1 MIAALIYVISV
12 AAFLQFFVSYCRSL
26 IAASRRVELSER
38 LREITGIADG
48 VVPAEDFDR
57 LLQLVHLCHERVDDG
72 TKIRAVETYYRLL
85 RLVNYSA
92 RVLMPRALAWVERER
107 EGCSYFAAV
116 ALDRRISLESDQ
128 PTQQTAGRL

>member
-1 MIAALIYVISV
+1 MIAALIYIISV

-57 LLQLVHLCHERVDDG
+57 LLQLVHLCHESADDG
-72 TKIRAVETYYRLL
+72 TKIRAVQTYHTFLRAADYVARLL
-85 RLVNYSA
+85 TPAAV
-92 RVLMPRALAWVERER
+92 AWVERER
-107 EGCSYFAAV
+107 AGCSYFAAV
-116 ALDRRISLESDQ
+116 ALDRRITIESGE
-128 PTQQTAGRL
+128 PTKQTPGRL